1 MKKID
6 LWEFDQETQRLQN
19 EIDAHLSKFDNV
31 DDLLNIASDLVQEY
45 FDLDLEHSTI
55 HEYKIYLKWQ
65 IKIYTDSFSMSRS
78 EKKLIREEL
87 LFIEE
92 SFSKLL
98 HYWEEP
104 ESADISNE
112 VKNEKNSF
120 TNKVLKI
127 IKK

>member
-55 HEYKIYLKWQ
+55 YEYKIYLKWQ

-98 HYWEEP
+98 HYWEES
-104 ESADISNE
+104 ESIDISNE
-112 VKNEKNSF
+112 VKYEKNSF
-120 TNKVLKI
+120 TNKILKI
-127 IKK
+127 IK